1 MSQRPIRQAAK
12 DSHIGQTD
20 NAATT
25 APSAAADSTILPLHA
40 LSILNI
46 LIGTTPR
53 IWWRLLKDNHF
64 AIDWPFLPRCAYV
77 SAVQFGNVL
86 PAFLEERR
94 HGKAIA
100 ATQIVEPPVFI
111 LGHWRAGTTHLHYMM
126 AQDERFCSP
135 NNYQCGR
142 PFAFLGNHCQG
153 TENSFLARLISG
165 LGLIP
170 DKRPMDNV
178 AAALDMP
185 QEEEWPLFLASGR
198 SPMGSWIF
206 PRHAEHYD
214 RYLTLRDLS
223 AEEQKTIA
231 ELHMWFYKKLT
242 LRFAGRRLLLKNP
255 PHTGR
260 IRFLQALFPEAR
272 FVHIHRDPQDLFRSM
287 RIFYERYVTLQTM
300 QRITQD
306 LADETILRR
315 FEILYQAYFD
325 DLATLPASRHTDV
338 SFAQL
343 ETDPVGELRRIYETL
358 DLGGW
363 NAYEPRLRA
372 YLGTITN
379 YEKNKLSPL
388 PDHIRERIARRWG
401 PWASR
406 WGYAP

>member
-1 MSQRPIRQAAK
+1 MSPQPIRQAAQ
-12 DSHIGQTD
+12 DHHRDQTG
-20 NAATT
+20 NVATT
-25 APSAAADSTILPLHA
+25 APSAAAESTLLPLHA
-40 LSILNI
+40 FALQNI
-46 LIGTTPR
+46 LVGTTPSV
-53 IWWRLLKDNHF
+53 WWRLLKDNHF
-64 AIDWPFLPRCAYV
+64 AIDWPYLPRSAFV
-77 SAVQFGNVL
+77 SLLQFGNIL

-142 PFAFLGNHCQG
+142 PRAFLGTHCQG
-153 TENSFLARLISG
+153 AENGFLAKLISG
-165 LGLIP
+165 LGIFP

-178 AAALDMP
+178 AAALDLP
-185 QEEEWPLFLASGR
+185 QEEEWPLFLLCGR
-198 SPMGSWIF
+198 SPMAGWIF
-206 PRHAEHYD
+206 PRHAERYD

-223 AEEQKTIA
+223 EEERKSIA
-231 ELHMWFYKKLT
+231 ELHMWFYKKIT

-260 IRFLQALFPEAR
+260 IRFLRTLFPEAR
-272 FVHIHRDPQDLFRSM
+272 FIHIHRDPQELFCSM

-315 FEILYQAYFD
+315 FEMLYQAYFD
-325 DLATLPASRHTDV
+325 DLATLPASQHTEV
-338 SFAQL
+338 SYAQL
-343 ETDPVGELRRIYETL
+343 GADPVGELKRIYETL

-363 NAYEPRLRA
+363 QAFEPRLRA
-372 YLGTITN
+372 YLGTIAS
-379 YEKNKLSPL
+379 YERNTLRPL
-388 PDHIRERIARRWG
+388 PDPVSERIAQRWG

-406 WGYAP
+406 WGYVL